1 MPTVNQLVRKG
12 RGSKTRKS
20 KAPVLLVGVNTI
32 RRKQT
37 LIFLVL
43 DITYKSIVLY

>member
-1 MPTVNQLVRKG
+1 MNTMPTINQLVRKG
-12 RGSKTRKS
+12 RKNKTRKS

-37 LIFLVL
+37 I
-43 DITYKSIVLY
+43 